1 MLDVETAIHTEWIV
15 LADYAEVVNG
25 KLYLMGGGWENLTI
39 NQPLPVVHQCAIAVA
54 FSVPWNETNQRH
66 GITIEVVDPDGKN
79 LLKVEGNIEVGRPP
93 GIPLG
98 QAQRVPLAANVGLK
112 VDGFGPHVIRTRI
125 HGQESGAV
133 RFNVVE
139 GPGLGQLRRGQQ
151 AS

>member
-1 MLDVETAIHTEWIV
+1 MPDDETAIHTEWIL

-66 GITIEVVDPDGKN
+66 EITIEVVDPDGKV
-79 LLKVEGNIEVGRPP
+79 LLKVEGNVEVGRPP

-98 QAQRVPLAANVGLK
+98 QAQRVPLAAQVGLR
-112 VDGFGPHVIRTRI
+112 VEMLGPHQIRTRI
-125 HGQESGAV
+125 HGQESKVV
-133 RFNVVE
+133 RFNVVA
-139 GPGLGQLRRGQQ
+139 GPALAQQ
-151 AS
+151 RQMP